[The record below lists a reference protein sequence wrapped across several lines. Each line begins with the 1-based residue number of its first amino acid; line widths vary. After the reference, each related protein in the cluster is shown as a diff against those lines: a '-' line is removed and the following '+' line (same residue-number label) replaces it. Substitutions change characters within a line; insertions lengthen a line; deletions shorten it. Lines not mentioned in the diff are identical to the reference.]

1 MPKLC
6 HCLNRC
12 RMLFR
17 LKKAFPKRRL
27 QNLIS
32 SPTAILILLRCSY
45 LGTNQDLLQ
54 LLRIRFFF
62 CFFFRL
68 SIMIRI
74 LSNYLRQQISPLL
87 TTCQLQLWNLLR
99 LSPDEFCQ
107 LCLLSERNFKFSFK
121 GAFVIL
127 ASRSPTR
134 QSAKKYTGE
143 SCEKEIPLLLFNVL
157 EGKLTIECLVQ

>member
-1 MPKLC
+1 MP
-6 HCLNRC
+6 
-12 RMLFR
+12 LFEPMSHA
-17 LKKAFPKRRL
+17 LQVKKSISETAAPKPDFLPDSYTNFTPLLLFGHKPRSL
-27 QNLIS
+27 
-32 SPTAILILLRCSY
+32 AIVEDS
-45 LGTNQDLLQ
+45 
-54 LLRIRFFF
+54 FFF

>member
-1 MPKLC
+1 MP
-6 HCLNRC
+6 
-12 RMLFR
+12 LFEPMSHA
-17 LKKAFPKRRL
+17 LQVKKSISETAAPKPDFLPDSYTNFTPLLLFGHKPRSL
-27 QNLIS
+27 
-32 SPTAILILLRCSY
+32 AIVEDS
-45 LGTNQDLLQ
+45 
-54 LLRIRFFF
+54 FFF
-62 CFFFRL
+62 FVFFFDCQ
-68 SIMIRI
+68 SWFEF
-74 LSNYLRQQISPLL
+74 RQQISPLL

-99 LSPDEFCQ
+99 LSPDKFCQ